1 MLVARHRSGVGL
13 PLYRGPARRF
23 VLCLCPA
30 LLAGGVLTA
39 VLYQAGE
46 SALLP
51 GVWLLLY
58 GCAVLSATLMTAPA
72 MMRLIGTMGAL
83 FVVCGALAFEINP
96 HWHNLILGERLRP
109 AAPDLWI
116 SDRTHRWYGALA
128 SMKTVAR
135 RRETVMRSPEQPGK
149 HPRPLPVP
157 VRRGGSEDSK
167 FDRLVYERVRLGIMS
182 ALAVNAQ
189 LTFNELKALFD
200 VSDGNLSAHARKLE
214 EAGYIACS
222 KSFAGRRPK
231 SEYRLTPVGRQ
242 ALYRYLEHIEAVI
255 KATRRS

>member
-1 MLVARHRSGVGL
+1 
-13 PLYRGPARRF
+13 
-23 VLCLCPA
+23 
-30 LLAGGVLTA
+30 
-39 VLYQAGE
+39 
-46 SALLP
+46 
-51 GVWLLLY
+51 
-58 GCAVLSATLMTAPA
+58 
-72 MMRLIGTMGAL
+72 
-83 FVVCGALAFEINP
+83 
-96 HWHNLILGERLRP
+96 
-109 AAPDLWI
+109 
-116 SDRTHRWYGALA
+116 
-128 SMKTVAR
+128 MKTVAR
-135 RRETVMRSPEQPGK
+135 KREAMTRPTETSKPAPATVRES
-149 HPRPLPVP
+149 
-157 VRRGGSEDSK
+157 RGGGEGSK

-214 EAGYIACS
+214 EAGYIECS